1 VNEHARDN
9 DENMITMLGCRHSNP
24 IEDLTKQFANNFNL
38 FPSKEKKGWKCK
50 TMHEEKKNW

>member
-1 VNEHARDN
+1 VNEHARDS
-9 DENMITMLGCRHSNP
+9 DENMITMSGCRHSNP

-50 TMHEEKKNW
+50 TMHEEKKI